1 MLRSSPFL
9 VIYAEFLL
17 LATFLF
23 GMNLTDDELPANVA
37 VNGINLPQIGFIKY
51 LHYPIGPIVLK
62 SAFTVMFWSSLRQM
76 LQERANEKQSTAL
89 ADMVAPLQLTVG
101 AATAREGIQ
110 KKAEK
115 ESAFITKAAKF
126 INAFLIKFWILV
138 VVLTLFGCGVTG
150 QQMTGFRIV
159 YMALFLVFVLTF
171 QVSRSSQ
178 NNFEEISQLCFLRS
192 SPTVFGASSCTA
204 FGSLSSSS
212 RFSSWCLFTLINS
225 RRLPSSSKTF
235 STYQFNCESIYSQ
248 T

>member
-17 LATFLF
+17 LATYLF

-62 SAFTVMFWSSLRQM
+62 SAFTVMFWASLRQM

-115 ESAFITKAAKF
+115 ESAFVKKAAKF
-126 INAFLIKFWILV
+126 INAFLIKFWIFI

-171 QVSRSSQ
+171 QV
-178 NNFEEISQLCFLRS
+178 
-192 SPTVFGASSCTA
+192 
-204 FGSLSSSS
+204 
-212 RFSSWCLFTLINS
+212 RFSTHD
-225 RRLPSSSKTF
+225 F
-235 STYQFNCESIYSQ
+235 SFNF
-248 T
+248 